1 MISDMTHRFSRR
13 GLFAAGAAAAL
24 APRISQTASAAEPGF
39 SLGVA
44 TYSLRNFTRPGALAI
59 LKKLRVDKVSIK
71 EMHLP
76 YRSTPEEL
84 TRGMADFKKAGIA
97 ALSAGNNTMTK
108 EDMEDLRFYF
118 KYAQGAGIPML
129 VIAPSAATVPMI
141 EKLVKEYNIKVAIHN
156 HGPEDKHFPT
166 PQSVLAAI
174 RNMDPRVGLCLD
186 IGHTTRTGTD
196 IVEAAKEAGPRLL
209 DLHVKDL
216 RDLMDKD
223 SQCDVGDG
231 KMPIVALFRQLQKM
245 KYTGGVMLEYE
256 INADDPYPG
265 MAKSLSYMRGV
276 MAALSAA

>member
-1 MISDMTHRFSRR
+1 MTHRFSRR
-13 GLFAAGAAAAL
+13 GLFAAGAAAAM
-24 APRISQTASAAEPGF
+24 APSVTRPASAAEPGF

-44 TYSLRNFTRPGALAI
+44 TYSLRNFTRPGALNI

-76 YRSTPEEL
+76 YKSTPEEL
-84 TRGMADFKKAGIA
+84 NRGMADFKKAGIT

-108 EDMEDLRFYF
+108 ENMDDLRFYF
-118 KYAQGAGIPML
+118 DYAKNAGIPML
-129 VIAPSAATVPMI
+129 IIAPSAATVPMI
-141 EKLVKEYNIKVAIHN
+141 EKLVKQYDIRVAIHN

-166 PQSVLAAI
+166 PQSVLKLVKD
-174 RNMDPRVGLCLD
+174 MDPRVGLCMD
-186 IGHTTRTGTD
+186 IGHTTRTGAD
-196 IVEAAKEAGPRLL
+196 IVESAKEAGPRLI

-231 KMPIVALFRQLQKM
+231 KMPIVPLFKQLAKM
-245 KYTGGVMLEYE
+245 GYKGGVMLEYE
-256 INADDPYPG
+256 INADDPYVG

-276 MAALSAA
+276 MASISAA